1 MDKRRRSGLT
11 VLELLI
17 TLAILGILM
26 GVGYIAM
33 RPNHALI
40 TAQEMQAMM
49 RTARFEAVR
58 LTRPIEVV
66 WEEVDGV
73 WTIQAYVLEPRDGN
87 NNFDITKQPKCEK
100 DRVVGSEVF
109 KEFSNK
115 SSFSAAKSVNEI
127 DSDKGTIYWLP
138 NGTAWLCNT
147 HEQVNGSLELKIS
160 AGNQSARVS
169 FVGSYDVE
177 VKRP

>member
-1 MDKRRRSGLT
+1 MRHRSGLT

-49 RTARFEAVR
+49 RNARFEAVR
-58 LTRPIEVV
+58 RTRPVEVA
-66 WEEVDGV
+66 WKEVDGV
-73 WTIQAYVLEPRDGN
+73 WTIQAYVLEPRDSN

-115 SSFSAAKSVNEI
+115 SSFSAAKSVEI
-127 DSDKGTIYWLP
+127 ATGDYAVYWLP
-138 NGTAWLCNT
+138 NGIAWHCDTDPPHPINNDLKMEIT
-147 HEQVNGSLELKIS
+147 SGS
-160 AGNQSARVS
+160 QSVTVG
-169 FVGSYDVE
+169 FVGAFDVE
-177 VKRP
+177 VVRK